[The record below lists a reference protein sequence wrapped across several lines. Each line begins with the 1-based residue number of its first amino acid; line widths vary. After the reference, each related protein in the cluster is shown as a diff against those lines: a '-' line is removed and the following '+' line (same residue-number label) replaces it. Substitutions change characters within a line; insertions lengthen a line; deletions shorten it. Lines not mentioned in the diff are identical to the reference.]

1 MCSWFRSVYLVCRRE
16 FRLVF
21 TDAGVILFFFLL
33 PTVYPI
39 VYTLI
44 YNPEVVREMPVAV
57 VDNSR
62 TAASRS
68 LVRSIDALPS
78 AHVVGYASSLSE
90 ARQWYASHD
99 CDAGVAIPRG

>member
-44 YNPEVVREMPVAV
+44 YNPEVVRELTVAWLLSTSDAAEDTQGVGTGCRLCV
-57 VDNSR
+57 V
-62 TAASRS
+62 TE
-68 LVRSIDALPS
+68 
-78 AHVVGYASSLSE
+78 Y
-90 ARQWYASHD
+90 
-99 CDAGVAIPRG
+99 